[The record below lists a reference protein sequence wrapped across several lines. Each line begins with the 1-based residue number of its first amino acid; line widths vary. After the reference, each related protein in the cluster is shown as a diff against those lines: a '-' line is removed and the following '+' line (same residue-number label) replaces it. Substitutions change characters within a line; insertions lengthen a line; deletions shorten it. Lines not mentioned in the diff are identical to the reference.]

1 MPSEIDREIA
11 RADAVL
17 NRSRERYTTLST
29 RARKRREGEILRRV
43 GRIAAADGVILVGA
57 MVIGFFVPLGMF
69 GALLV
74 MALLIAATLFFGL
87 MPTRAE
93 VAPEKFDAAP
103 LAALPLRTEEWL
115 DRQRPALP
123 GTAMPLLDSIG
134 VKLDAL
140 AEQLRTLNEG
150 EPAAAEVR
158 KLVGEQLPE
167 LVKGYQ
173 RVPANLRGV
182 DRFGQSPDKQLVD
195 GLALIDDEIA
205 QMSAQL
211 AQGDL
216 DALATRGRYLQVK
229 YRGDEATQPSPLL

>member
-17 NRSRERYTTLST
+17 NRSRERYTTLNA
-29 RARKRREGEILRRV
+29 RAKKRRDTEILTRV
-43 GRIAAADGVILVGA
+43 GRIAGAVGVIVIGA
-57 MVIGFFVPLGMF
+57 MILGWFFPLGMG
-69 GALLV
+69 GALTV

-87 MPTRAE
+87 SPASKE
-93 VAPEKFDAAP
+93 VAPEKFGEAP
-103 LAALPLRTEEWL
+103 LASLPLRTEEWL
-115 DRQRPALP
+115 DRQRPTLP
-123 GTAMPLLDSIG
+123 GAAMPLLDSIG
-134 VKLDAL
+134 MKLDVL
-140 AEQLRTLNEG
+140 AGQLRTLNEG

-167 LVKGYQ
+167 LIKGYQ
-173 RVPANLRGV
+173 RVPDQLRKV

-195 GLALIDDEIA
+195 GLSLIDQEIS
-205 QMSAQL
+205 QMSTQL

-229 YRGDEATQPSPLL
+229 YRGDDEVSGS

>member
-11 RADAVL
+11 RADEVL
-17 NRSRERYTTLST
+17 NRSRERYTTLNA
-29 RARKRREGEILRRV
+29 RAKKRRDAEILTRV
-43 GRIAAADGVILVGA
+43 GRIAGAAGVILVAA
-57 MVIGFFVPLGMF
+57 MVLGWFIPLGMG
-69 GALLV
+69 GALIV
-74 MALLIAATLFFGL
+74 MALLIVATLFFGL
-87 MPTRAE
+87 SPASKE
-93 VAPEKFDAAP
+93 VAPEKFGEAP
-103 LAALPLRTEEWL
+103 LASLPLRTEEWL
-115 DRQRPALP
+115 DRQRPTLP
-123 GTAMPLLDSIG
+123 GAAMSLLDSIG
-134 VKLDAL
+134 VKLEAL
-140 AEQLRTLNEG
+140 SGQLRTLNEG

-173 RVPANLRGV
+173 RVPDQLRTV

-195 GLALIDDEIA
+195 GLALIDQEIA

-229 YRGDEATQPSPLL
+229 YRGDDEVSG

>member
-11 RADAVL
+11 RADEVL
-17 NRSRERYTTLST
+17 NRSRERYTTLNA
-29 RARKRREGEILRRV
+29 RAKKRRDAEILTRV
-43 GRIAAADGVILVGA
+43 GRIAGAAGVIIVGA
-57 MVIGFFVPLGMF
+57 MILGWFLPLGMG
-69 GALLV
+69 GALIV

-87 MPTRAE
+87 MPTSTE
-93 VAPEKFDAAP
+93 VAPEKFGEAP
-103 LAALPLRTEEWL
+103 LATLPLRTEEWL
-115 DRQRPALP
+115 DRQRPTLP
-123 GTAMPLLDSIG
+123 GAAMPLLDSIG
-134 VKLDAL
+134 MKLDVL
-140 AEQLRTLNEG
+140 AGQLKTLNEG

-173 RVPANLRGV
+173 RVPANLRGQ

-195 GLALIDDEIA
+195 GLGLIDQEIA
-205 QMSAQL
+205 QMSTQL

-229 YRGDEATQPSPLL
+229 YRGDEIEG

>member
-11 RADAVL
+11 RADEVL
-17 NRSRERYTTLST
+17 NRSRERYTTLNA
-29 RARKRREGEILRRV
+29 RAKKRRDAEILTRV
-43 GRIAAADGVILVGA
+43 GRIAGAVGVIVIGA
-57 MVIGFFVPLGMF
+57 MVLGWFFPLGMG
-69 GALLV
+69 GALIV

-87 MPTRAE
+87 MPASRE
-93 VAPEKFDAAP
+93 VAPEKFGEAP
-103 LAALPLRTEEWL
+103 LATLPLRTEEWL
-115 DRQRPALP
+115 DRQRPTLP
-123 GTAMPLLDSIG
+123 GAAMPLLDSIG
-134 VKLDAL
+134 MKLDVL
-140 AEQLRTLNEG
+140 AGQLKTLNEG

-173 RVPANLRGV
+173 RVPANLRGQ

-195 GLALIDDEIA
+195 GLGLIDQEIA

-211 AQGDL
+211 AKGDL

-229 YRGDEATQPSPLL
+229 YRGDEIEG

>member
-17 NRSRERYTTLST
+17 NRSRERYTTLSA
-29 RARKRREGEILRRV
+29 RAKRRREGEIVRRV
-43 GRIAAADGVILVGA
+43 GRIAAAAGVILVAA
-57 MVIGFFVPLGMF
+57 MIIGWFIPLGMG
-69 GALLV
+69 GALTV
-74 MALLIAATLFFGL
+74 MALLIAATLFFGM
-87 MPTRAE
+87 MPGSAE
-93 VAPEKFDAAP
+93 VEPEKFGEAP
-103 LAALPLRTEEWL
+103 LAAVPLRTEEWL
-115 DRQRPALP
+115 DRQRPTLP

-134 VKLDAL
+134 TKLDVL
-140 AEQLRTLNEG
+140 AGQLKTLNEG

-167 LVKGYQ
+167 LIKGYQ
-173 RVPANLRGV
+173 RVPANLRGQE
-182 DRFGQSPDKQLVD
+182 RYGQSPDKQLVE
-195 GLALIDDEIA
+195 GLALIDQEIA

-229 YRGDEATQPSPLL
+229 YRGDDEVSG

>member
-17 NRSRERYTTLST
+17 NRSRERYTTLNT
-29 RARKRREGEILRRV
+29 RAKKRREGEILRRV
-43 GRIAAADGVILVGA
+43 GRITAAVGIIVVAA
-57 MVIGFFVPLGMF
+57 MIVGWFIPLGMG
-69 GALLV
+69 GALVV
-74 MALLIAATLFFGL
+74 MALLIAVTLFFG
-87 MPTRAE
+87 MTPGSAE
-93 VAPEKFDAAP
+93 VTPENFGDTP
-103 LAALPLRTEEWL
+103 LASLPLRTEEWL
-115 DRQRPALP
+115 DRQRPTLP
-123 GTAMPLLDSIG
+123 GSAMPLIDSIG
-134 VKLDAL
+134 VKLDLL
-140 AEQLRTLNEG
+140 AGQLRTLDDG

-173 RVPANLRGV
+173 RVPDNLRGV

-195 GLALIDDEIA
+195 GLALIDQEIA

-229 YRGDEATQPSPLL
+229 YRGDDEVAG

>member
-17 NRSRERYTTLST
+17 NRSRERYTTLNA
-29 RARKRREGEILRRV
+29 RAKKRRDTEILTRV
-43 GRIAAADGVILVGA
+43 GRIAGAVGA
-57 MVIGFFVPLGMF
+57 IVIGAMILGWFFPLGMG
-69 GALLV
+69 GALAV

-87 MPTRAE
+87 SPASKE
-93 VAPEKFDAAP
+93 VAPEKFGEAP
-103 LAALPLRTEEWL
+103 LASLPLRTEEWL
-115 DRQRPALP
+115 DRQRSTLP
-123 GTAMPLLDSIG
+123 GAAMPLLDSIG
-134 VKLDAL
+134 MKLDVL
-140 AEQLRTLNEG
+140 AGQLRALNEG

-158 KLVGEQLPE
+158 KLIGEQLPE

-173 RVPANLRGV
+173 RVPDQLRKV

-195 GLALIDDEIA
+195 GLSLIDQEIS
-205 QMSAQL
+205 QMSTQL

-229 YRGDEATQPSPLL
+229 YRGDDEVSGA

>member
-1 MPSEIDREIA
+1 MPTEIDRQID
-11 RADAVL
+11 RASEVL
-17 NRSRERYTTLST
+17 NRSRSRYTTLNA
-29 RARKRREGEILRRV
+29 RARKRREGEILKRV
-43 GRIAAADGVILVGA
+43 GRIAAADGLIIFAA

-74 MALLIAATLFFGL
+74 MALLIAATLFFGFL
-87 MPTRAE
+87 PGSAAVE
-93 VAPEKFDAAP
+93 PEKFGDTP
-103 LAALPLRTEEWL
+103 LASLPLRTEEWL
-115 DRQRPALP
+115 DRQRPTLP
-123 GTAMPLLDSIG
+123 GAAMPLVDSIG
-134 VKLDAL
+134 VKLDVL
-140 AEQLRTLNEG
+140 SGQLRTLNEG

-173 RVPANLRGV
+173 RVPENLRGV
-182 DRFGQSPDKQLVD
+182 DRFGQSPDRQLVD
-195 GLALIDDEIA
+195 GLALIDQEIA

-229 YRGDEATQPSPLL
+229 YRGDDEVAG

>member
-17 NRSRERYTTLST
+17 NRSRERYATLT
-29 RARKRREGEILRRV
+29 ARAKKRREADILKRV
-43 GRIAAADGVILVGA
+43 GRIAAAAGVIIVGA
-57 MVIGFFVPLGMF
+57 MILGWFVPLGMG
-69 GALLV
+69 GALIV
-74 MALLIAATLFFGL
+74 MALLIVATLFFGL
-87 MPTRAE
+87 MPASAE
-93 VAPEKFDAAP
+93 VRPEKFGEVP
-103 LAALPLRTEEWL
+103 LATLPLQTEEWL

-123 GTAMPLLDSIG
+123 GPAMPLLDSIG
-134 VKLDAL
+134 VKLETL
-140 AEQLRTLNEG
+140 AGQLKTLDER

-173 RVPANLRGV
+173 RVPANLRGQ
-182 DRFGQSPDKQLVD
+182 DRFGQSPDRQLVE
-195 GLALIDDEIA
+195 GLGLIDQEIA

-216 DALATRGRYLQVK
+216 DALATRGRYLQFK
-229 YRGDEATQPSPLL
+229 YRGDDMAE

>member
-17 NRSRERYTTLST
+17 NRSRERYTTLSA
-29 RARKRREGEILRRV
+29 RAKKRREGEILRRV
-43 GRIAAADGVILVGA
+43 GRIAAAVGVIVIAAMIVGW
-57 MVIGFFVPLGMF
+57 FVPLGMG
-69 GALLV
+69 GALVV
-74 MALLIAATLFFGL
+74 MALLIAATLFFGM
-87 MPTRAE
+87 MPGSAE
-93 VAPEKFDAAP
+93 VAPEKFGDTP
-103 LAALPLRTEEWL
+103 LASLPLRTEEWL
-115 DRQRPALP
+115 DRQRPTLP
-123 GTAMPLLDSIG
+123 GAAMPLVDSLG
-134 VKLDAL
+134 AKLDVL
-140 AEQLRTLNEG
+140 AGQLRTLNEG

-173 RVPANLRGV
+173 RVPDNLRGV
-182 DRFGQSPDKQLVD
+182 DRYGQSPDKQLVD
-195 GLALIDDEIA
+195 GLALIDQEIA

-229 YRGDEATQPSPLL
+229 YRGDDEVSK

>member
-11 RADAVL
+11 RADEVL
-17 NRSRERYTTLST
+17 NRSRERYTTLNA
-29 RARKRREGEILRRV
+29 RAKKRRDTEILTRV
-43 GRIAAADGVILVGA
+43 GRIAGAAGVIVIAA
-57 MVIGFFVPLGMF
+57 MVLGWFIPLGMG
-69 GALLV
+69 GALIV
-74 MALLIAATLFFGL
+74 MALLIAVTLFFGL
-87 MPTRAE
+87 TPASAE
-93 VAPEKFDAAP
+93 VAPEKFGEAP

-115 DRQRPALP
+115 DRQRPTLP
-123 GTAMPLLDSIG
+123 GAAMGMLDSIG
-134 VKLDAL
+134 VKLEAL
-140 AEQLRTLNEG
+140 AKQLRTLDEG

-173 RVPANLRGV
+173 RVPDQLRTV
-182 DRFGQSPDKQLVD
+182 DRFGQSPDRQLVE
-195 GLALIDDEIA
+195 GLGLIDQEIA

-229 YRGDEATQPSPLL
+229 YRGDDEVGGS